1 MPMHDPSHPGL
12 MVRDSVE
19 AVGWTVTETAEHLG
33 VARNSLSR
41 LLNGRVGISPQMALA
56 LERLG
61 WSNASHWMRY
71 RQPTIW
77 HVLGVKRKQRR
88 NDGTPQQLNKPRVH
102 VDTAGMAWIESPG
115 ILRLPCR

>member
-1 MPMHDPSHPGL
+1 MPMHDPPHPGL

-33 VARNSLSR
+33 VTRNSLSR

-61 WSNASHWMRY
+61 WSNASHWMRLQAAY
-71 RQPTIW
+71 DLARARRQEE
-77 HVLGVKRKQRR
+77 
-88 NDGTPQQLNKPRVH
+88 
-102 VDTAGMAWIESPG
+102 TAA
-115 ILRLPCR
+115 

>member
-1 MPMHDPSHPGL
+1 MPMHDPPHPGL

-61 WSNASHWMRY
+61 WSNASHWMRLQAAY
-71 RQPTIW
+71 DLARARRQEE
-77 HVLGVKRKQRR
+77 
-88 NDGTPQQLNKPRVH
+88 
-102 VDTAGMAWIESPG
+102 TAA
-115 ILRLPCR
+115 